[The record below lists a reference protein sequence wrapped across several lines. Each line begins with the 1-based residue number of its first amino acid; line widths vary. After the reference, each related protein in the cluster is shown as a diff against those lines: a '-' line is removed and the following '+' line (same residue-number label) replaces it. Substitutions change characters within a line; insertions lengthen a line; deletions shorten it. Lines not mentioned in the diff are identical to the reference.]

1 MKVVVSRRLA
11 APPETVWE
19 WIADPHRHIRM
30 LPDEIREARVL
41 ENGDMEATV
50 ATAGFTEQM
59 VVRIVAAEPPRRLE
73 EERVDGHR
81 RGTTVFEL
89 APEGEGSTVTLTA
102 DVDFPMLLS
111 KLAERPMR
119 RSLSQQLENLDEL
132 SAGG

>member
-1 MKVVVSRRLA
+1 VKVVVSRRLA